1 MWHFSFQ
8 VVTDLY
14 KIHLKSLSVD
24 NVLILREILSFIS
37 SHAHQLNSEEILRK
51 QLPVVC
57 SILELSE
64 PPLVHF
70 ENESYQN
77 HLNFLQKLLTDDPSL
92 SEEMNIEAE
101 LVSVCQEILL
111 IYLNCTG
118 SHSAQLSARVLHST
132 VPLGSSKKEELGA
145 RTSLVVSA
153 LWGLGGLERESF
165 RRYVSQ
171 FFPLLVDLVQS
182 EHSSR
187 EVQYVLSNVFQSC
200 IGPIIME

>member
-1 MWHFSFQ
+1 M
-8 VVTDLY
+8 TDLT
-14 KIHLKSLSVD
+14 HPESLSVD
-24 NVLILREILSFIS
+24 NIVILQGIFSFIS
-37 SHAHQLNSEEILRK
+37 SHAHELNSEKILQK
-51 QLPVVC
+51 KLPIVC

-77 HLNFLQKLLTDDPSL
+77 YLNFLQKLLADNPSM

-101 LVSVCQEILL
+101 LVVVCQKILQ

-118 SHSAQLSARVLHST
+118 SHSAEQNSANLRVLHCN
-132 VPLGSSKKEELGA
+132 VPLGQAKKEELGA

-153 LWGLGGLERESF
+153 LWGLSGLDTESF

-171 FFPLLVDLVQS
+171 LFPLLVDLVQS
-182 EHSSR
+182 EHSSGQ
-187 EVQYVLSNVFQSC
+187 VQRVLSNVFQSC